1 MTSASPAG
9 QHDAGIPHVVLVGTK
24 PDIIKQVPI
33 YHELVR
39 RGHHTIMC
47 HTGQHYDHNLSGALL
62 EEFGIEHV
70 VDLEAGG
77 KPGALVGTILERL
90 RPFLQQLQEDHGP
103 PITYVH
109 GDTTTCM
116 AGALTAQTLDQGIV
130 HVEAGLRTLS
140 PTARV
145 LHEWGQ
151 QAREGALEWDAF
163 AAQSADPDTY
173 TRGSRE
179 PLPEQFNTKVAD
191 AAAHLHAA
199 PVELNREYLLAEG
212 FAPRSIDVVSNS
224 VVDAVQTVW
233 RADARDS
240 LLATH
245 PDLASGEYIRY
256 CVHRRENTQDG
267 RRFRALM
274 QGLEE
279 LLELGHKV
287 LFIRLYGTEAA
298 LSTWGLQDWF
308 ADLQARFA
316 GSLISTPVWESYS
329 EVLEAMKLCKV
340 VATDSGSIQEE
351 VNVLGVPCVTLRYG
365 SDRGETFLAGTNF
378 VAPPL
383 DGQVVARTI
392 DLVARNAEAI
402 PARQIYAGAAA
413 AALVDAVESRLAE
426 SGRLLLSEE
435 WRYGLD

>member
-1 MTSASPAG
+1 MSAPAPAG
-9 QHDAGIPHVVLVGTK
+9 STGTGTPHVVLVGTK

-39 RGHHTIMC
+39 RGHRTVMC
-47 HTGQHYDHNLSGALL
+47 HTGQHYDHNLSGAMLD
-62 EEFGIEHV
+62 EFGV
-70 VDLEAGG
+70 ASFVNLEAGG
-77 KPGALVGTILERL
+77 LPGPLAGNILERL
-90 RPFLQQLQEDHGP
+90 RPFLQQLQEEHGP

-140 PTARV
+140 PTKAVLQEWVQRARDGE
-145 LHEWGQ
+145 LDW
-151 QAREGALEWDAF
+151 ATF
-163 AAQSADPDTY
+163 AARSADAGTY

-212 FAPRSIDVVSNS
+212 FAPRSIEVVSNS

-233 RADARDS
+233 REGAQDS
-240 LLATH
+240 LLAKH

-256 CVHRRENTQDG
+256 CVHRKENTADG
-267 RRFRALM
+267 ARFRALM
-274 QGLEE
+274 QGLEG

-287 LFIRLYGTEAA
+287 LFIRLYGTDAA
-298 LSTWGLQDWF
+298 LEAWGLRDWF
-308 ADLQARFA
+308 ESLQDRFA

-329 EVLEAMKLCKV
+329 EVMAAMKLCKV

-378 VAPPL
+378 LAPPL
-383 DGQVVARTI
+383 DGRVIARTI
-392 DLVARNAEAI
+392 DLVARHAPSI
-402 PARQIYAGAAA
+402 PARQIYAGDAA
-413 AALVDAVESRLAE
+413 AALVDAVESHLVGTDRL
-426 SGRLLLSEE
+426 RLSEE
-435 WRYGLD
+435 WRYGLA

>member
-1 MTSASPAG
+1 MTSPTG
-9 QHDAGIPHVVLVGTK
+9 GRNGTGEPHVVLVGTK

-39 RGHHTIMC
+39 RGHHTVMC

-62 EEFGIEHV
+62 DEFG
-70 VDLEAGG
+70 VDNFVNLEAGEL
-77 KPGALVGTILERL
+77 PGALVGNILGRL
-90 RPFLQQLQEDHGP
+90 RPFLQELEREHGP

-140 PTARV
+140 PTPAV
-145 LHEWGQ
+145 LQQWVQ
-151 QAREGALEWDAF
+151 QARHGELDWATF
-163 AAQSADPDTY
+163 SARSTDRETW

-199 PVELNREYLLAEG
+199 PVELNRQYLLDEG

-240 LLATH
+240 LLARH
-245 PDLASGEYIRY
+245 PDLASGEYVRY
-256 CVHRRENTQDG
+256 CVHRRENTLD
-267 RRFRALM
+267 RARFTALM
-274 QGLEE
+274 QGLEGI
-279 LLELGHKV
+279 LERGHKV
-287 LFIRLYGTEAA
+287 LFIRLYGTDAA
-298 LSTWGLQDWF
+298 LETWGMQGWF

-329 EVLEAMKLCKV
+329 EVMEAMKLCKV

-378 VAPPL
+378 LAPPV
-383 DGQVVARTI
+383 DGRVIAEVV
-392 DLVARNAEAI
+392 DLVARHADEVV
-402 PARQIYAGAAA
+402 PQQIYAGDAAS
-413 AALVDAVESRLAE
+413 ALVDAVESRLAE

-435 WRYGLD
+435 WRYGLG

>member
-1 MTSASPAG
+1 MRTASAADLSG
-9 QHDAGIPHVVLVGTK
+9 AGIPHVVLVGTK

-62 EEFGIEHV
+62 HEFGIDNLV
-70 VDLEAGG
+70 NLEASGQSEG
-77 KPGALVGTILERL
+77 LAGAILGRL

-140 PTARV
+140 PTAPV
-145 LHEWGQ
+145 LQAWAQ
-151 QAREGALEWDAF
+151 QARAGSLEWEAF

-199 PVELNREYLLAEG
+199 PVELNREYLLSEG
-212 FAPRSIDVVSNS
+212 FSPRSIDVVSNS

-240 LLATH
+240 LLARH
-245 PDLASGEYIRY
+245 PDLASGDYIRY
-256 CVHRRENTQDG
+256 CVHRRENTLDG
-267 RRFRALM
+267 RRFKALM
-274 QGLEE
+274 QGMEE

-287 LFIRLYGTEAA
+287 LFIRLHATDAA
-298 LSTWGLQDWF
+298 LAAGGLQDWF

-329 EVLEAMKLCKV
+329 EVMEAMKMCKV

-365 SDRGETFLAGTNF
+365 SDRGETLLAGTN
-378 VAPPL
+378 VLAPPL
-383 DGQVVARTI
+383 DGRVIARII
-392 DLVARNAEAI
+392 DLVAQHAQSI
-402 PARQIYAGAAA
+402 PARQIYAGDAA

-426 SGRLLLSEE
+426 SGRLQLSEE

>member
-1 MTSASPAG
+1 MTTSSTGGRTGAG
-9 QHDAGIPHVVLVGTK
+9 EPHVVLVGTK

-39 RGHHTIMC
+39 RGHHTVMC

-62 EEFGIEHV
+62 DEFG
-70 VDLEAGG
+70 VDNFVNLEAGDL
-77 KPGALVGTILERL
+77 PGALVGNILERF
-90 RPFLQQLQEDHGP
+90 RPFLQELEQQHGP

-140 PTARV
+140 PTKAV
-145 LHEWGQ
+145 LQQWVQ
-151 QAREGALEWDAF
+151 QARAGELDWATF
-163 AAQSADPDTY
+163 SAQSADQANY

-199 PVELNREYLLAEG
+199 PVELNRQYLLDEG

-256 CVHRRENTQDG
+256 CVHRRENTLD
-267 RRFRALM
+267 RARFTALM
-274 QGLEE
+274 QGLEG
-279 LLELGHKV
+279 LLERGHKV
-287 LFIRLYGTEAA
+287 LFIRLYGTDAA
-298 LSTWGLQDWF
+298 LQTWGMQGWF
-308 ADLQARFA
+308 TDLQARFGA
-316 GSLISTPVWESYS
+316 SLISTPVWESYS
-329 EVLEAMKLCKV
+329 EVMEAMKMCKV

-378 VAPPL
+378 LAPPV
-383 DGQVVARTI
+383 DGQVIAATI
-392 DLVARNAEAI
+392 DLVAQHAQDI
-402 PARQIYAGAAA
+402 PPRQIYAGEAA

-426 SGRLLLSEE
+426 SGRLQLSEE
-435 WRYGLD
+435 WRYGLA